1 MLKKT
6 IEYEDFNGN
15 TREEDFYFHLSEPE
29 LIEMEMGTA
38 GGLVQMINKI
48 ISAQDNEKIVSI
60 FKMLILKAYGEK
72 SDDGRRFIKSDE
84 LSTNFSHTAAYS
96 KLFIELASNAE
107 EAAKF
112 VNGII
117 PRELQLEDKKVP
129 LDFQKKKDNYIVE
142 QQNSNE

>member
-15 TREEDFYFHLSEPE
+15 TREEDFYFHLSEAE
-29 LIEMEMGTA
+29 IIEMEMGTA

-48 ISAQDNEKIVSI
+48 ISTQDNEKIVSI

-129 LDFQKKKDNYIVE
+129 SDFQKKKDNYIVE

>member
-15 TREEDFYFHLSEPE
+15 TREEDFYFHLSEAE
-29 LIEMEMGTA
+29 IIEMEMGTA

-48 ISAQDNEKIVSI
+48 ISTQDNEKIVSI

-96 KLFIELASNAE
+96 KLFIEL
-107 EAAKF
+107 
-112 VNGII
+112 
-117 PRELQLEDKKVP
+117 QLEDKKVP

-142 QQNSNE
+142 QQKSNE